1 MPRYVIGCLRF
12 TTSTSPIKGSIL
24 LRTSFPMFTD
34 LCPPQTYNNAGEK
47 PNKSTKNKTGFKT
60 RFQEKIHYTDPLQ
73 IGEAKKQL
81 FFLFAPHS
89 WRNFAAIYRDTTT
102 AKWNIISETSKS
114 GGARRGLAKALTR
127 RSPRAIARNS
137 TSSTCFPTLRA
148 PACTSVTRW
157 ATSLPISMHAIVVC
171 AATMCSTPWA
181 MTPTG
186 CPQSNMPSK
195 RGSILR

>member
-1 MPRYVIGCLRF
+1 MCIYYISSANLQQYRRKAKQIHKKTNRVQNPLSGKDSLHR
-12 TTSTSPIKGSIL
+12 SSPDRRS
-24 LRTSFPMFTD
+24 
-34 LCPPQTYNNAGEK
+34 EK
-47 PNKSTKNKTGFKT
+47 T
-60 RFQEKIHYTDPLQ
+60 
-73 IGEAKKQL
+73 A

-171 AATMCSTPWA
+171 VATMCSTPWA

-186 CPQSNMPSK
+186 CLLSSMPFKPDST
-195 RGSILR
+195 RR

>member
-1 MPRYVIGCLRF
+1 MIGCLRF
-12 TTSTSPIKGSIL
+12 TTSTSPIKRIKTIENIISHVHIL
-24 LRTSFPMFTD
+24 YIPRKLTTIQAKD
-34 LCPPQTYNNAGEK
+34 QTNPQKKQTE
-47 PNKSTKNKTGFKT
+47 FKT
-60 RFQEKIHYTDPLQ
+60 YFQKKIHYTVPFQ
-73 IGEAKKQL
+73 IGEDEKTA

-148 PACTSVTRW
+148 PACTSATRW

-181 MTPTG
+181 MTPTD

-195 RGSILR
+195 RDSTLR

>member
-1 MPRYVIGCLRF
+1 MQAKNQTNPQKKQNETQKPIYRERF
-12 TTSTSPIKGSIL
+12 TTQIHSRS
-24 LRTSFPMFTD
+24 
-34 LCPPQTYNNAGEK
+34 A
-47 PNKSTKNKTGFKT
+47 KT
-60 RFQEKIHYTDPLQ
+60 
-73 IGEAKKQL
+73 KKQL

-114 GGARRGLAKALTR
+114 GGARLGLAKALTR
-127 RSPRAIARNS
+127 RSSQAIARS
-137 TSSTCFPTLRA
+137 FTSSTCFPTLRA

-171 AATMCSTPWA
+171 VATMCSTPWA

-195 RGSILR
+195 RDSTLR